1 MKHYPK
7 LLEKNEYSENPGN
20 FPWKDWQE
28 SPFPVKLAKT
38 KN

>member
-20 FPWKDWQE
+20 FPRKDWQE
-28 SPFPVKLAKT
+28 SPFLVKLAKT